1 MAHTLVTQVDEHAP
15 PPSIPPMASAPYAHS
30 SHSHSHSLS
39 RSSDGNGGGG
49 STSIS
54 MHRLDGDEDSE
65 ADEADDAQRG
75 RMPQGCWRTFWQF
88 LCSAGGK
95 GGAEQSNSQ
104 HSAPQPA
111 PHTSTPSLSRISP
124 PRSLQPTRSLLPPP
138 PDPSFEAT
146 KRKKCLVLDLDE
158 TLVHS
163 SFKPI
168 PDPDFV
174 LTIDLDGVHHS
185 VYVRKR
191 PYVDYFLRCA
201 AQRFELVIFTASLSK
216 YADPLLD
223 ILDPER
229 LIVARL
235 FRESCVQ
242 HFGNYVKDLTHLG
255 RPLQHTCI
263 VDNSPF
269 SYLFQPTHAIAC
281 SSWFND
287 RADRQ
292 LLEMLPFLVQLSECD
307 DVAALIERAKLES
320 RWSFFG
326 AGHPNQGCCESELA
340 QAAQHLGVDLA
351 LMHESHDC
359 SAHGGPPQR
368 PGQGGA
374 LPEATTQHA
383 DAEVERDSSLQ
394 AQVDDAELDADVE
407 QADQSDEDEPMDERD
422 ADTMPDA
429 DGDARAKSTHT
440 HGRGAASEMIQV
452 ALEA

>member
-1 MAHTLVTQVDEHAP
+1 M
-15 PPSIPPMASAPYAHS
+15 
-30 SHSHSHSLS
+30 
-39 RSSDGNGGGG
+39 
-49 STSIS
+49 
-54 MHRLDGDEDSE
+54 
-65 ADEADDAQRG
+65 
-75 RMPQGCWRTFWQF
+75 
-88 LCSAGGK
+88 
-95 GGAEQSNSQ
+95 
-104 HSAPQPA
+104 
-111 PHTSTPSLSRISP
+111 
-124 PRSLQPTRSLLPPP
+124 
-138 PDPSFEAT
+138 
-146 KRKKCLVLDLDE
+146 VLDLDE

-191 PYVDYFLRCA
+191 PFVDYFLRCA

-229 LIVARL
+229 LIVSRL

-255 RPLQHTCI
+255 RPLAHTCI

-292 LLEMLPFLVQLSECD
+292 LLEMLPFLAHLADCD
-307 DVAALIERAKLES
+307 DVAHAIEHAKLEA

-326 AGHPNQGCCESELA
+326 AGHPNQGLDERELA
-340 QAAQHLGVDLA
+340 GAAQQLGVGLE

-359 SAHGGPPQR
+359 SAHGGPPQPHR
-368 PGQGGA
+368 HGHGHGQHGHGHGQQPRA
-374 LPEATTQHA
+374 QPPEATTQQGEQ
-383 DAEVERDSSLQ
+383 DRDGERESSL
-394 AQVDDAELDADVE
+394 APAEEDAELEEDDAR
-407 QADQSDEDEPMDERD
+407 QAMDQSDDDEAMDQREDDDDDAHAGAER
-422 ADTMPDA
+422 
-429 DGDARAKSTHT
+429 DARAKPALQHN
-440 HGRGAASEMIQV
+440 RGAGSEMIQV